1 MTTPA
6 PPLPSRRAPAL
17 ARRLALPLLLGL
29 AGGLLAS
36 AVLGRILEG
45 AIAGRTEE
53 SAFSLLERVGPDVEA
68 VLATGGDPKDAVDR
82 VGRQLALRATLVATD
97 GRVLGDSGVDRS
109 RLDSLESHAG
119 RPEVRDALRTGR
131 GVETR
136 FSSTLGQR
144 LVYAATRLRNGEVLR
159 LAFPEKDLAA
169 WEAPYRRRVL
179 LVCAAAGLL
188 AGAVVV
194 RLRFRQAA
202 ELGLVL
208 RAVEAVGQGRRPA
221 NPGAVS
227 EESAAV
233 HSALGDLLDQSSER
247 NEAVLRQETVSRA
260 IFEGIP
266 SGLLVVDREL
276 SLLDANPAALG
287 LLRLPP
293 GALRRGE
300 HVLELVREKAVT
312 DLLREALETGRAAG
326 PLRLASGTGDLEL
339 RAEAIRVS
347 GESAAGRPAAVA
359 ILREATPRQ
368 AG

>member
-1 MTTPA
+1 MTTPET
-6 PPLPSRRAPAL
+6 PSPLRRAPLL

-29 AGGLLAS
+29 AGGLVAGG
-36 AVLGRILEG
+36 VLGRILEG

-68 VLATGGDPKDAVDR
+68 VLASGGDPKEAVDR
-82 VGRQLALRATLVATD
+82 IGRQLALRATLVATD

-109 RLDSLESHAG
+109 RLGSLENHAG

-131 GVETR
+131 GVEAR

-144 LVYAATRLRNGEVLR
+144 LVYAAARLRSGEVLR

-179 LVCAAAGLL
+179 AVCALAGLL
-188 AGAVVV
+188 AGAIVV
-194 RLRFRQAA
+194 RLRYRQAA

-208 RAVEAVGQGRRPA
+208 RAVKAVGQGRRPA

-227 EESAAV
+227 EETAAV
-233 HSALGDLLDQSSER
+233 HSALGDLLEQTSER
-247 NEAVLRQETVSRA
+247 NEAVDRQETVSRA

-266 SGLLVVDREL
+266 TGLLVVDRDL
-276 SLLDANPAALG
+276 SLLEANPAALD

-312 DLLREALETGRAAG
+312 DLLREALESGRAAG
-326 PLRLASGTGDLEL
+326 PLRLATESGDLEL
-339 RAEAIRVS
+339 RAEAIRIS
-347 GESAAGRPAAVA
+347 DEGAAGRPAAVA
-359 ILREATPRQ
+359 ILRDGSFPRPS
-368 AG
+368 

>member
-1 MTTPA
+1 M
-6 PPLPSRRAPAL
+6 
-17 ARRLALPLLLGL
+17 LPLLLGL

-53 SAFSLLERVGPDVEA
+53 SAFSLLERVGLDVEA
-68 VLATGGDPKDAVDR
+68 VLAAGGDPKDAVDR

-109 RLDSLESHAG
+109 RLDALESHAG

-131 GVETR
+131 GVEAR
-136 FSSTLGQR
+136 FSSTLGHR
-144 LVYAATRLRNGEVLR
+144 LVYAATRLRSGEVLR

-179 LVCAAAGLL
+179 LVSAAAGLL
-188 AGAVVV
+188 AGAIVV
-194 RLRFRQAA
+194 RLRFRHAA
-202 ELGLVL
+202 ELDLVL
-208 RAVEAVGQGRRPA
+208 RAVESVSQGRRPA

-227 EESAAV
+227 EETAAV
-233 HSALGDLLDQSSER
+233 HSALGDLLERTSER
-247 NEAVLRQETVSRA
+247 NEAVRRQESVSRA

-266 SGLLVVDREL
+266 TGLLVVDREL

-293 GALRRGE
+293 GALRKGE

-312 DLLREALETGRAAG
+312 DLLREALESGRTAG
-326 PLRLASGTGDLEL
+326 PLRLASGSGDLEL

-347 GESAAGRPAAVA
+347 GEATSGRPAAVA
-359 ILREATPRQ
+359 ILREAAAPGRAEQ
-368 AG
+368 DFGASPQRGG

>member
-1 MTTPA
+1 MTTPEPPR
-6 PPLPSRRAPAL
+6 PPLRATVL

-29 AGGLLAS
+29 AGGLVAG
-36 AVLGRILEG
+36 AILGRILEG
-45 AIAGRTEE
+45 AVAGRTKET
-53 SAFSLLERVGPDVEA
+53 AFSLLERFGPDVEA
-68 VLATGGDPKDAVDR
+68 VLATGGDPKETVDR
-82 VGRQLALRATLVATD
+82 IGRQLALRATLVATD

-109 RLDSLESHAG
+109 RLDTLESHAG

-131 GVETR
+131 GVEAR

-144 LVYAATRLRNGEVLR
+144 HVYAAIRLRSGEVLR

-179 LVCAAAGLL
+179 AVCALAGLL
-188 AGAVVV
+188 GGAIVA
-194 RLRFRQAA
+194 RLRFRQAS

-208 RAVEAVGQGRRPA
+208 RAVKAVGQGQRPA

-227 EESAAV
+227 EETATV
-233 HSALGDLLDQSSER
+233 HSALGDLLEQTSAR
-247 NEAVLRQETVSRA
+247 NEAVIRQETVSRA

-266 SGLLVVDREL
+266 TGLLVVDREL
-276 SLLDANPAALG
+276 SLLDANSAALG

-312 DLLREALETGRAAG
+312 DLLREALDGGRAAG
-326 PLRLASGTGDLEL
+326 PLRLATGSGDLEL

-347 GESAAGRPAAVA
+347 GEATAGRPAAVA
-359 ILREATPRQ
+359 ILREASSPRPS
-368 AG
+368 

>member
-1 MTTPA
+1 MTTPE
-6 PPLPSRRAPAL
+6 PPRPLRRAPVL

-29 AGGLLAS
+29 AGGLVAG

-68 VLATGGDPKDAVDR
+68 VLAAGGDPKEAVDR
-82 VGRQLALRATLVATD
+82 IGRQLALRATLVATD

-109 RLDSLESHAG
+109 RLDALESHAG
-119 RPEVRDALRTGR
+119 RPEVRDALRAGR

-136 FSSTLGQR
+136 FSATLGQR
-144 LVYAATRLRNGEVLR
+144 LVYAATRLRSGEVLR

-188 AGAVVV
+188 AGAIVV

-221 NPGAVS
+221 NPGTVS
-227 EESAAV
+227 EEAAAV
-233 HSALGDLLDQSSER
+233 QSALGDLLEQMNER
-247 NEAVLRQETVSRA
+247 NEAVARLETVSRA

-266 SGLLVVDREL
+266 TGLLVVDRDL
-276 SLLDANPAALG
+276 SLLDANAAALSI
-287 LLRLPP
+287 LRLPP
-293 GALRRGE
+293 DALRKGE
-300 HVLELVREKAVT
+300 HVLELVREKTVT
-312 DLLREALETGRAAG
+312 DLLRIALESGRAAG
-326 PLRLASGTGDLEL
+326 PVRLATGSGDLEL

-347 GESAAGRPAAVA
+347 GEAAAGRPAAVA
-359 ILREATPRQ
+359 ILRDAATSR
-368 AG
+368 AS

>member
-1 MTTPA
+1 M
-6 PPLPSRRAPAL
+6 
-17 ARRLALPLLLGL
+17 LPLLLGL

-53 SAFSLLERVGPDVEA
+53 SAFSLLERVGLDVEA
-68 VLATGGDPKDAVDR
+68 VLAAGGDPKDAVDR

-109 RLDSLESHAG
+109 RLDALESHAG

-131 GVETR
+131 GVEAR
-136 FSSTLGQR
+136 FSSTLGHR
-144 LVYAATRLRNGEVLR
+144 LVYAATRLRSGEVLR
-159 LAFPEKDLAA
+159 LAFPEKDLTA
-169 WEAPYRRRVL
+169 WEDPYRRRVF

-208 RAVEAVGQGRRPA
+208 GAVESVGQGRRPA

-233 HSALGDLLDQSSER
+233 HSALGDLLDRANER

-266 SGLLVVDREL
+266 AGLLVVDREL
-276 SLLDANPAALG
+276 SLLDANAAALG
-287 LLRLPP
+287 LLRLPA

-312 DLLREALETGRAAG
+312 DLLREALDGGRAAG
-326 PLRLASGTGDLEL
+326 PLRLATGSGDLEL

-347 GESAAGRPAAVA
+347 GEGAAGRPAAVA
-359 ILREATPRQ
+359 ILREAASHRPS
-368 AG
+368 